1 MTMFP
6 RTRRMYLPYVRE
18 VAGNRAQQT
27 RLTILTRAF
36 VLQEVATIVA
46 RKLWEN
52 RRTLALASNRLAVV
66 ALLQTL
72 DRLEK
77 GAAQR
82 G

>member
-1 MTMFP
+1 M
-6 RTRRMYLPYVRE
+6 
-18 VAGNRAQQT
+18 
-27 RLTILTRAF
+27 
-36 VLQEVATIVA
+36 A
-46 RKLWEN
+46 RKLWQN
-52 RRTLALASNRLAVV
+52 RRTLALTSNRLAVV